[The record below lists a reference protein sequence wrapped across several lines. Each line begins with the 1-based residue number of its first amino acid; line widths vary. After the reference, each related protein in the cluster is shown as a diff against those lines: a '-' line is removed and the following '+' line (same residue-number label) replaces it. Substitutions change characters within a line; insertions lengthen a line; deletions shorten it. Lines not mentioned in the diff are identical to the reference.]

1 MMRCP
6 PPLSLAILAMPL
18 LAAVKLAG
26 IAGVAAPSL
35 AVIWAST
42 GRTVLP
48 SATAAEAT
56 HGAPKPAASTPPPAE
71 AMPAPSAA
79 AAALPAC
86 SGPSDT
92 ERAVLLD
99 LRARREALDARQAT
113 LEARDGLLKAA
124 EGGLTDRLDQ
134 LTAIQTHLEAMEKSR
149 RELDETNWRG
159 LVKTYETMRARDAAV
174 IFNDLDDG
182 ILMQVLDR
190 MKEGK
195 AAAILAGMQP
205 DRARAATMHLM
216 KWRARS
222 AGGEGG

>member
-6 PPLSLAILAMPL
+6 PPLSLAILTMAL
-18 LAAVKLAG
+18 LAAVKLAA

-35 AVIWAST
+35 AVVWAST

-48 SATAAEAT
+48 SATAAEPT
-56 HGAPKPAASTPPPAE
+56 HGAPARAAPTLLPGE
-71 AMPAPSAA
+71 AMPAPPVAA
-79 AAALPAC
+79 AAPAP
-86 SGPSDT
+86 GPSDT

-99 LRARREALDARQAT
+99 LRARREALDARQAA

-124 EGGLTDRLDQ
+124 ERGLTDRLDQ

-149 RELDETNWRG
+149 RELDEANWRG

-182 ILMQVLDR
+182 ALMQVLDR
-190 MKEGK
+190 MKESK